1 MARRNKI
8 DALPLALKAE
18 LERMLLDKT
27 HGGYLALEEWLAEQ
41 GYTIGK
47 SSIHR
52 HEQRL
57 DAVMGRIRASAE
69 AAVLLNRAAPDD
81 ADAQGA
87 ATIRMVQSSLFEAM
101 MLIAD
106 ADAQVDPAERIKLLS
121 AAARAAAD
129 ASRASIGQKKWE
141 QEVRE
146 RLDAVERAASKTG
159 RTLDAETLKIIRDGL
174 YGG

>member
-1 MARRNKI
+1 MARRNKV
-8 DALPLALKAE
+8 DTLPLTLKTE

-27 HGGYLALEEWLAEQ
+27 HGGYAALSEWLAAQ
-41 GYTIGK
+41 GYEISK
-47 SSIHR
+47 SSVYR

-101 MLIAD
+101 MHIAE
-106 ADAQVDPAERIKLLS
+106 ADAQTDPAERIKLLS
-121 AAARAAAD
+121 SAARAAAD

-146 RLDAVERAASKTG
+146 RLDAVERAADKQG
-159 RTLDAETLKIIRDGL
+159 KRLDAETLKIIRDGL

>member
-69 AAVLLNRAAPDD
+69 AAIVLNRAAPDE

-101 MLIAD
+101 MHIAEAD
-106 ADAQVDPAERIKLLS
+106 AVVDPAERIKLLS
-121 AAARAAAD
+121 SAARAAAD

-146 RLDAVERAASKTG
+146 RLDAVERAASKQG
-159 RTLDAETLKIIRDGL
+159 KRLDAETLKIIRDGL